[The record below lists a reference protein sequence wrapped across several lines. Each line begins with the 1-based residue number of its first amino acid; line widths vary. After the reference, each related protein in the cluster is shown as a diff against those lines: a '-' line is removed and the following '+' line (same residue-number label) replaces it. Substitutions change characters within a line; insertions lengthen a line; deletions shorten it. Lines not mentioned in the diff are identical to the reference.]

1 MNKQKKTKE
10 ITFRIIAIF
19 LAALMV
25 LSVATSLVY
34 AFIDVL

>member
-10 ITFRIIAIF
+10 IAFRILAIL

-25 LSVATSLVY
+25 LGVATSLLY
-34 AFIDVL
+34 KLIGA